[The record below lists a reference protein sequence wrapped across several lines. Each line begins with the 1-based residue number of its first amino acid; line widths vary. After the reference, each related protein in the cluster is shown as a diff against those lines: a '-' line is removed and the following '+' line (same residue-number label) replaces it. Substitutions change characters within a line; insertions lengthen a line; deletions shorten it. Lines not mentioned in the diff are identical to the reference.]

1 MIYALVRGWLA
12 GMGALLI
19 EILLAATLSA
29 SDLSGN
35 FLAGDSISTTLPVVG
50 VLVIAFIEEGMKFAA
65 LRGISFET
73 KPFFRN
79 AIFKGLLVGIGFAA
93 FEASVKILFHTEAN
107 SSTLWQGAL
116 SSGLLHLTT
125 GGILGT
131 IWFLKPRNG
140 APALLTIIFLVAL
153 AVHVAYNEILSPL
166 LFNLIS

>member
-19 EILLAATLSA
+19 EILLAATLST

-35 FLAGDSISTTLPVVG
+35 FLTGESISTTLPVVG
-50 VLVIAFIEEGMKFAA
+50 IFVIALIEEGMKFMA

-79 AIFKGLLVGIGFAA
+79 ALFKGLLVGIGFAA
-93 FEASVKILFHTEAN
+93 FEASVKILFHTE
-107 SSTLWQGAL
+107 SDSDTIWQGAL
-116 SSGLLHLTT
+116 SSGILHLVT

-131 IWFLKPRNG
+131 IWLLKSRNS
-140 APALLTIIFLVAL
+140 APILLPIIFLIAL
-153 AVHVAYNEILSPL
+153 AIHAAYNEILSPL
-166 LFNLIS
+166 LFGLAS